1 MVIVSSLGVSRS
13 ISEYHPAKSFLL
25 SNTMIYYDI
34 ILGNNHTEKHMLTNL
49 SNHLYRGMEE
59 DE

>member
-1 MVIVSSLGVSRS
+1 MVIVPSLGVSRS
-13 ISEYHPAKSFLL
+13 ISEYHPAKNFLL

-34 ILGNNHTEKHMLTNL
+34 NNHTEKHMLTNL